1 MFWFRRTTTPLSV
14 QVGVECGQSTIA
26 SQSSLRRTL
35 SAISKLLQVGC
46 DGGVES
52 RAFSL
57 LLAQQRGEARH
68 LLVERFAVVFDSK
81 NNNKTTKKKNETMFA
96 DDNKRNRQTKTNNV
110 FIFSRVFIT
119 PPCVV

>member
-57 LLAQQRGEARH
+57 LLAQQRGEALH
-68 LLVERFAVVFDSK
+68 LFVERFAVVFNGFGADVAAGS
-81 NNNKTTKKKNETMFA
+81 EDVAVFA
-96 DDNKRNRQTKTNNV
+96 GGGGGGGRAGAGGGGGGARGGGA
-110 FIFSRVFIT
+110 
-119 PPCVV
+119 PPGV